1 MNTEKA
7 VLQLGIHLYWTAF
20 LQEIQRSLS
29 HEYYYYKTGEIPY
42 SKLITVLTKLN
53 DYYRLSVT
61 PGERFARY
69 KEGFSVVVIHML
81 YMDDCVKF
89 VLMCRANDSKTG
101 LFFERESY
109 ADARNKKN
117 RITLNN
123 CYELV
128 RVNKTVYNPTTKLKK
143 IENDVWTAD
152 LTDAEKD
159 RIYTTFNTAL
169 LKRDY
174 KQVKQVCYGLHHLI
188 GFAGVRESYQELKY
202 KLEKR
207 FTKFMHSQSWSQ
219 YKVLSDLYKLPLK
232 IGYIKRME
240 TKLIDVEKALFIQEN
255 RKQVIADREKLK
267 AQLAGRFEYSQN

>member
-1 MNTEKA
+1 MNTKKA
-7 VLQLGIHLYWTAF
+7 VLQLKIFLYWTAF

-42 SKLITVLTKLN
+42 SKLVVVLTKLN
-53 DYYRLSVT
+53 DYYRLSET

-81 YMDDCVKF
+81 YMDDCIKF

-117 RITLNN
+117 RIKLNN

-152 LTDAEKD
+152 LTDAEKE

-188 GFAGVRESYQELKY
+188 GFAGVRESYQNLKY

-207 FTKFMHSQSWSQ
+207 FTKFMQSQSWSQ
-219 YKVLSDLYKLPLK
+219 YKVLSDIYKLPIK

-240 TKLIDVEKALFIQEN
+240 AKLIDVEKALFIQEN

-267 AQLAGRFEYSQN
+267 AQLAGRFEYNQN

>member
-1 MNTEKA
+1 MNTKKT

-29 HEYYYYKTGEIPY
+29 HEYYYYKTGEIQY
-42 SKLITVLTKLN
+42 SKLINVLTKLN
-53 DYYRLSVT
+53 DYYRLSET

-81 YMDDCVKF
+81 YMDDCIKF

-117 RITLNN
+117 RITLND

-128 RVNKTVYNPTTKLKK
+128 RINKTVYNPTTKIKK

-152 LTDAEKD
+152 LTGAEKE

-188 GFAGVRESYQELKY
+188 GFAGVRESYQELKS

-207 FTKFMHSQSWSQ
+207 FTKFMHSQNWSQ

-240 TKLIDVEKALFIQEN
+240 SKVIDVEKALFIQEH

-267 AQLAGRFEYSQN
+267 VQFAGRFEYN